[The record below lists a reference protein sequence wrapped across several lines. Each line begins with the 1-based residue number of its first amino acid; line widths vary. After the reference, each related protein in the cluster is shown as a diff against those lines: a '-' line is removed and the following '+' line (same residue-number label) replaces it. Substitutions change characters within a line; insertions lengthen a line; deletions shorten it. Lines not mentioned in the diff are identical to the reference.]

1 MEYVFPVH
9 FIYVIVKGHRV
20 RYNLKTIFNTA
31 VMLAV
36 NIFII
41 TIGDKCTGCTY
52 GVWAATEK
60 YAREY
65 NCNYQKE
72 LIPYMHKIS
81 AVLQAE
87 YSSANK

>member
-1 MEYVFPVH
+1 MIRFAPMDEQE
-9 FIYVIVKGHRV
+9 KDSR
-20 RYNLKTIFNTA
+20 
-31 VMLAV
+31 
-36 NIFII
+36 IFII